1 MINLQAMDF
10 KLKYTPKSPNQRFN
24 YKQPMLLT
32 GSCFADNIGDLLA
45 KHQFNILSQPNG
57 VVYNPISIAQQIK
70 QIGEGIPYT
79 ENDLHFYNELYHTWN
94 HHTSFNSTSKS
105 EVLQQI
111 NATLTHANQFIH
123 QPQTIV
129 YVTFGSAFVYELK
142 DTLGF
147 VVANCH
153 KYPQQNFNKRLL
165 TVNEILGCWQ
175 EVMTALPH
183 VQFVFT
189 VSPVRHIKDG
199 LFENNVSKGI
209 LLQAVYELC
218 KQQNNAYYFP
228 AYEVV
233 VDELRDYRFYD
244 TDLIHPTPQA
254 IEYVWQQLVKTC
266 FDELTQQFI
275 ADVNAL
281 NAMRNH
287 RIMHQGT
294 MTHDKFIE
302 ALKEKETRFNST
314 YITSK

>member
-10 KLKYTPKSPNQRFN
+10 KLNFTPKSPNQRFN

-32 GSCFADNIGDLLA
+32 GSCFADNISDLL
-45 KHQFNILSQPNG
+45 KQHQFQVLAQPYG
-57 VVYNPISIAQQIK
+57 VVYNPISIAQQILALA
-70 QIGEGIPYT
+70 EGKTFT
-79 ENDLHFYNELYHTWN
+79 ENDLVNHHGLYHTWQ
-94 HHTSFNSTSKS
+94 HHSTFSNTDKNDL
-105 EVLQQI
+105 LQKI
-111 NATLTHANQFIH
+111 NACMLVSKAFIH

-183 VQFVFT
+183 IQFVFT

-218 KQQNNAYYFP
+218 KLQNNAYYFP

-302 ALKEKETRFNST
+302 ALKEKETRFIST
-314 YITSK
+314 YNTSK